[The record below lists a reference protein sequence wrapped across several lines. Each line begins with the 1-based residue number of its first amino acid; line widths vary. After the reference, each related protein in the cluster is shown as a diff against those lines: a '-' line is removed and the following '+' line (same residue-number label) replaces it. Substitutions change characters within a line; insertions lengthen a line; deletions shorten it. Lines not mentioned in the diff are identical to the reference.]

1 MITTEFKQR
10 IIEAI
15 NADSLNFASAS
26 KQAVSLDINA
36 SQLSRIRKGEL
47 ENVVSDTK
55 WMSIGRR
62 LGVSIHNEKPWNAA
76 ETPTFLAV
84 FGQLNDCQANSIS
97 SMICD
102 IPDIG
107 KTFTARYF
115 AKNNRNA
122 VYVDGSQCKSKQKF
136 VRSIAKEFGL
146 AHTGRYIDVYEDLV
160 YYLQS
165 AYKPLVIVDE
175 AGDLDYA
182 AFLELKA
189 LWNAT
194 EHTCGWYMMG
204 ADGLRAKIEAAI
216 DRKKVGYTEIFS
228 RFGSAFLKVS
238 PNVQQDLVEFKKL
251 QFAKIAKANIETE
264 INMGQ
269 LFAQTGGSLRKLNAL
284 AKNFN

>member
-15 NADSLNFASAS
+15 NADSLNYASAS

-62 LGVSIHNEKPWNAA
+62 LGVSIHNEKPWKAA

-84 FGQLNDCQANSIS
+84 HGQLYDCQQNSIS

-115 AKNNRNA
+115 AKNTRNA

-284 AKNFN
+284 AKNIN